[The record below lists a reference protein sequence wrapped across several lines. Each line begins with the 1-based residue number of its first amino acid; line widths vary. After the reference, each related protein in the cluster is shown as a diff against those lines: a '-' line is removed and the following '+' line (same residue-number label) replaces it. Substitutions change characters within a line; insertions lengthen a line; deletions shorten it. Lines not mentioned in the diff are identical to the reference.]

1 MRLLVKSTSDSNE
14 ALQNPHGIDLNS
26 FSVSFLTL
34 CRRAIIR
41 PELGSKPVKEST
53 MSRIRKAVIPAAG
66 MGTRFLPATKAVPKE
81 MLPIVDKP
89 TIQYVVEEA
98 VESGFED
105 VIFVTGRGKGAI
117 ENHFD
122 YDPHLDHHLRQQNKP
137 ELAELANDMSR
148 RISVGSVRQEH
159 PLGLGHAVL
168 VSQPLV
174 GEEAFGVFLGD
185 DIIVSELPCMR
196 QLLGVHENYQA
207 SVLAVQEVSPENI
220 SRYGV
225 VAAEPMGDPE
235 NRVFKVLDTVEK
247 PAPKDAP
254 SNLAIIG
261 RYLLTPAVFPALE
274 ETAPGA
280 GGEIQLTDAL
290 RRLLLKEP
298 IYACRF
304 EGCRYDAGNKLEYL
318 MATVDFA
325 LQRED
330 LKEEFRNYLKTL
342 KL

>member
-1 MRLLVKSTSDSNE
+1 MNRV
-14 ALQNPHGIDLNS
+14 
-26 FSVSFLTL
+26 
-34 CRRAIIR
+34 
-41 PELGSKPVKEST
+41 
-53 MSRIRKAVIPAAG
+53 RKAVIPAAG
-66 MGTRFLPATKAVPKE
+66 MGTRFLPATKAIPKE

-105 VIFVTGRGKGAI
+105 VIFVTSRGKGAI
-117 ENHFD
+117 EDHFD
-122 YDPHLDHHLRQQNKP
+122 YNHQLEESLRRQSKP
-137 ELAELANDMSR
+137 ELAELVNEMSR
-148 RISVGSVRQEH
+148 RISIGSVRQER

-168 VSQPLV
+168 VAQPLV
-174 GEEAFGVFLGD
+174 GDEAFGVLLGD
-185 DIIVSELPCMR
+185 DIIVSKLPCMR
-196 QLLGVHENYQA
+196 QLLGIHENYRA
-207 SVLAVQEVSPENI
+207 SVLAVQEVSPENV

-225 VAAEPMGDPE
+225 VDVEPTGDPE
-235 NRVFKVLDTVEK
+235 NRVFKVLDAVEK
-247 PAPKDAP
+247 PAPNEAP

-261 RYLLTPAVFPALE
+261 RYLLTPGVFPALE

-298 IYACRF
+298 VYACRF
-304 EGCRYDAGNKLEYL
+304 DGRRYDAGNKLGYL
-318 MATVDFA
+318 MATVEFA

-330 LKEEFRNYLKTL
+330 LKEDFRNYLKHL